1 MPASESLELL
11 VNLKGTGPQGLK
23 DLQAEIKKLATSTSP
38 AEENLKKVRNEAR
51 LTANELQNNLVPAFG
66 SLKKT
71 LLGIGTALGVSF
83 GIGALVSAVKG
94 AITVFAEFD
103 DTMRQVKAISGA
115 TNEEFAEMT
124 ELAKKMGAETRFTA
138 TDAAKTMRILAQ
150 AGFSVSE
157 TMTAIP
163 AVMTLA
169 SAGMVELSQASEIAS
184 NAMNSYGLKA
194 EALPSINNVR

>member
-23 DLQAEIKKLATSTSP
+23 DLQAEIHKLATSASP
-38 AEENLKKVRNEAR
+38 AETNLKKVRNEAR

-124 ELAKKMGAETRFTA
+124 ELAKKMGAETRFTDIRWWNEVERGGHFAAFEQPA
-138 TDAAKTMRILAQ
+138 TFVD
-150 AGFSVSE
+150 E
-157 TMTAIP
+157 
-163 AVMTLA
+163 
-169 SAGMVELSQASEIAS
+169 
-184 NAMNSYGLKA
+184 
-194 EALPSINNVR
+194 VRAFFRTVR